1 MENKNP
7 DQRYIELSEKWL
19 DGTIS
24 PEEEKEY
31 ADWYKTI
38 EADFILEIPADIAPN
53 REQHRQKILD
63 QIRQKIVPV
72 IPMYI
77 RFLKPLA
84 VATVLLFITGAA
96 YFYFNSPIKSFQPV
110 SVLPAEKK
118 MTNDINSGSY
128 GAILTSSSG
137 KMIILDTAKNNDLI
151 KDFGKRVVKTDSGIQ
166 FSDVSAQSKAVEY
179 YTLSTPRARQQKLSL
194 PDGTIVWL
202 NAQSSV
208 KFPSAFTAAKREVV
222 ITGEAYFE
230 VAKDAA
236 HPFIVHVNEAAIE
249 VLGTHFN
256 VMAYPNENT
265 LKTTLLEG
273 SVKFIAGNNSVQLK
287 PGQQSEVA
295 SGTAIKI
302 NNHVDVDQIVA
313 WKNGIQSFNNADIK
327 AIMRQVERWYDVD
340 VEYKGTIS
348 LRQFSGDI
356 PRGAKLSE
364 LLKLFD
370 VNKIHFSID
379 AQQKKLTVLP

>member
-1 MENKNP
+1 MEHKNQ

-19 DGTIS
+19 DGTIT

-38 EADFILEIPADIAPN
+38 EANFILEIPADIARN

-84 VATVLLFITGAA
+84 VATVLLFITLAA
-96 YFYFNSPIKSFQPV
+96 YFHFNSPINSHQPV

-151 KDFGKRVVKTDSGIQ
+151 KDFGKKVVKTDSGIQ
-166 FSDVSAQSKAVEY
+166 FSDVLAQRNAVEY

-202 NAQSSV
+202 NAQSSL

-256 VMAYPNENT
+256 VMAYPNEST
-265 LKTTLLEG
+265 LETTLLEG